1 MNKSKLLVEEET
13 ELLALHR
20 VLLEAKF
27 NLSPSDYHI
36 QASPFAAELA
46 QRVLKTIVEL
56 QAATDVNKKERWSN
70 WLEQKKDWIWERCL
84 SYMLK
89 TPPFHWRTMEQ
100 VTKCKYVKWL
110 FSPYDPSEEDVT
122 RFIDELEKYMQAIEG
137 GQPIF
142 LRSFGYATDEM
153 IDDLEQKLNKELPIG
168 YRTFLRENN
177 GGKVLV
183 HYCTFAVEELNEV
196 IPLHVIFGV
205 QVEKRYDLAYWN
217 AFKDEF
223 PTGYVLIGE
232 AAEGGKVLMDDLERI
247 YYWKDM
253 DYEEPTLDEG
263 LYKVADSFRAFQ
275 RTWKK
280 MIKTI

>member
-1 MNKSKLLVEEET
+1 MG
-13 ELLALHR
+13 ALFI
-20 VLLEAKF
+20 L
-27 NLSPSDYHI
+27 
-36 QASPFAAELA
+36 
-46 QRVLKTIVEL
+46 
-56 QAATDVNKKERWSN
+56 
-70 WLEQKKDWIWERCL
+70 
-84 SYMLK
+84 
-89 TPPFHWRTMEQ
+89 
-100 VTKCKYVKWL
+100 YVKNAT
-110 FSPYDPSEEDVT
+110 FSLADNGT
-122 RFIDELEKYMQAIEG
+122 DELEKYMQAIEG

-177 GGKVLV
+177 GGK
-183 HYCTFAVEELNEV
+183 
-196 IPLHVIFGV
+196 
-205 QVEKRYDLAYWN
+205 VEKRYDLAYWN